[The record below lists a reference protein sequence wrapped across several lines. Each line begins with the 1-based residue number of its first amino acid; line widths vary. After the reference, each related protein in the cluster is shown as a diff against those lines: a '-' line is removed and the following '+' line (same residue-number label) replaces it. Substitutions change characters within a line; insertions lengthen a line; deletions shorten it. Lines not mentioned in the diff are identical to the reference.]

1 MKPIS
6 LSKIFT
12 EKIFRIPDYQRGY
25 AWQNQTIN
33 KQLTGQLV
41 DFWEDLMNLDPK
53 KTHYIGVLTLEKVPE
68 KIYKEWTEDWW
79 LINPEGK
86 AHEPYYIVDGQQRLT
101 TIIILIQ
108 CILERVGDKAILN
121 ETNVADIRKKFI
133 YQQKAD
139 GISRTYMFGYE
150 SQNPSYEFL
159 KTKIF
164 NEHSASNS
172 NEESLYTYNL
182 EKAKEFFAK
191 QLENYEKLEELFIK
205 LTQKMVFNEYVIEND
220 LDVFIA
226 FETMNNRGKP
236 LSNLELLKN
245 RLIYLSTLFPNEEEA
260 EKVLLRKNINACW
273 KTIYEYLGKNKRRLL
288 PDDVFLKAHWIMYF
302 AYSRRK
308 GDDYIRFL
316 LEQFFT
322 AKNIFQASPLI
333 FTDVEVQEIVS
344 LDEEENEEENEKD
357 EPVRQITVLTLK
369 HINDYV
375 TSMQKAVKHWYD
387 IFNPLENTYKNL
399 TEVEQNWLDK
409 INRIGIG
416 NFAPLILSVYCSNTP
431 LLKKLE
437 ILKTIEKYIFLL
449 FRVSQQRANT
459 GDSEFYKATRE
470 LYYNETK
477 IDAIISQLTKR
488 IGDYLDLEKFAKYI
502 KNKFTYYGK
511 DGFYGWGGLRYFL
524 YEHEQ
529 YLMEKAEYSGQKV
542 SWKTFTDSYKDCVT
556 IEHIFPQTPDKPC
569 WVASFGHYSPDE
581 KNILCNSIGNLLLLS
596 QPKNSSLQ
604 NDCFDDKRKNPQVT
618 QGYFNG
624 SYSETRVA
632 NKYAVWTSDEIKTRS
647 LELIEFM
654 EMRWEMKLGSKE
666 DKLKLLQLEFLS
678 INE

>member
-1 MKPIS
+1 MKPTS

-25 AWQNQTIN
+25 AWQNHTVN

-53 KTHYIGVLTLEKVPE
+53 KTHYTGVLTLEKVPE
-68 KIYKEWTEDWW
+68 KIFKEWTEDWW

-86 AHEPYYIVDGQQRLT
+86 AHEAYYIVDGQQRLT

-108 CILERVGDKAILN
+108 CILEKVGSNAVLN
-121 ETNVADIRKKFI
+121 ETNVADIKKKFVC
-133 YQQKAD
+133 QQKAD
-139 GISRTYMFGYE
+139 GISRTYIFGYE

-164 NEHSASNS
+164 NEHSATNN

-182 EKAKEFFAK
+182 ERAKEFFTK
-191 QLENYEKLEELFIK
+191 QLENYDKLEELFIK

-226 FETMNNRGKP
+226 FETMNNRGRP

-245 RLIYLSTLFPNEEEA
+245 RLIYLSTLFPNEEV
-260 EKVLLRKNINACW
+260 EKELLRRNINACW
-273 KTIYEYLGKNKRRLL
+273 KTIYEYLGKNKKKLL

-333 FTDVEVQEIVS
+333 FTEA
-344 LDEEENEEENEKD
+344 D
-357 EPVRQITVLTLK
+357 EPEIETFDEDESEEDVVTEEPIKQITVLTLK

-375 TSMQKAVKHWYD
+375 TSMQKAVRHWYD
-387 IFNPLENTYKNL
+387 IFNPLENTYNNL
-399 TEVEQNWLDK
+399 CEKEQNWLDK

-416 NFAPLILSVYCSNTP
+416 NFAPLILSAYCSDTTIQKKIE
-431 LLKKLE
+431 LLQ
-437 ILKTIEKYIFLL
+437 TIEKYIFLL

-459 GDSEFYKATRE
+459 GDSEFYKAARE
-470 LYYNETK
+470 LYYKEAEIETV
-477 IDAIISQLTKR
+477 ISQLGKR
-488 IGDYLDLEKFAKYI
+488 IVDYLDLEKFGKYI

-511 DGFYGWGGLRYFL
+511 DGFYSWSGLRYFL

-529 YLMEKAEYSGQKV
+529 HLMESAEYSGQKV
-542 SWKTFTDSYKDCVT
+542 SWTTFTNSYKDCVT
-556 IEHIFPQTPDKPC
+556 IEHIYPQTPDEDC
-569 WVASFGHYSPDE
+569 WLNAFTEFGNDE

-604 NDCFDDKRKNPQVT
+604 NDCFNDKRRNPQVT

-632 NKYAVWTSDEIKTRS
+632 NKYSVWTSEEIKARS
-647 LELIEFM
+647 LELVGFM
-654 EMRWEMKLGSKE
+654 ENRWGISFGDEKAKME
-666 DKLKLLQLEFLS
+666 LLQLDFLLAS
-678 INE
+678 